1 MKVYIVTDECSS
13 GFRIRI
19 EAVFLDKEKAYNYC
33 KCKCGVSG
41 DVVEYDTYDDNYE
54 IIPFKTYEYY
64 RVTLSSKGY
73 LVSCEKKVFKQY
85 PNMWDFE
92 ESFHLNFNQEFV
104 CDTTADSEEEA
115 IKIARDKRTKYL
127 EEYFGIKI
135 I

>member
-1 MKVYIVTDECSS
+1 MKVYIVTEESRS
-13 GFRIRI
+13 GFKIRI

-33 KCKCGVSG
+33 KCKCGTSG

-64 RVTLSSKGY
+64 RVTLSSKGD
-73 LVSCEKKVFKQY
+73 LVNCERKVFKQY

-104 CDTTADSEEEA
+104 CDTTVDSEEEA
-115 IKIARDKRTKYL
+115 IKIARDKRVKYL
-127 EEYFGIKI
+127 SERFDIKI